1 MERQDQMREQ
11 NVNLHLH
18 LQHLSEGGDFLNDW
32 IFVESRPIAP
42 GEHNVC
48 PCGQM
53 GLKEHFMIENKINGN
68 RTFVGSECIDN
79 IHPKAKEVNYYI
91 RRLLYQGLQGTY
103 RGMTR
108 NDLVLFSVD
117 SSSGFVKYLPTV
129 KHLNPPVTRNMEGR
143 WYISIY
149 FPKENTMVYGKKYK
163 IHLKTEY
170 KGGRLRFTA
179 V

>member
-18 LQHLSEGGDFLNDW
+18 LQHLSEGDDFLNEW

-79 IHPKAKEVNYYI
+79 IDPKAKEVNYYI

-108 NDLVLFSVD
+108 NDLVLFS
-117 SSSGFVKYLPTV
+117 STIQFVNLSFTLFHQIINYFLFKLI
-129 KHLNPPVTRNMEGR
+129 LC
-143 WYISIY
+143 ILLSIQ
-149 FPKENTMVYGKKYK
+149 FCIEFFFLSFLLSK
-163 IHLKTEY
+163 
-170 KGGRLRFTA
+170 FF
-179 V
+179 

>member
-1 MERQDQMREQ
+1 
-11 NVNLHLH
+11 
-18 LQHLSEGGDFLNDW
+18 
-32 IFVESRPIAP
+32 
-42 GEHNVC
+42 
-48 PCGQM
+48 
-53 GLKEHFMIENKINGN
+53 MIENKINGN
-68 RTFVGSECIDN
+68 RTFVGSECMDN
-79 IHPKAKEVNYYI
+79 IDPKAKEVNYYI

-143 WYISIY
+143 WYISIN

>member
-18 LQHLSEGGDFLNDW
+18 LQHLSEGDDFLNEW

-79 IHPKAKEVNYYI
+79 IDPKAKEVNYYI

-108 NDLVLFSVD
+108 NGLVLFQ
-117 SSSGFVKYLPTV
+117 
-129 KHLNPPVTRNMEGR
+129 
-143 WYISIY
+143 SI
-149 FPKENTMVYGKKYK
+149 
-163 IHLKTEY
+163 HRQDL
-170 KGGRLRFTA
+170 
-179 V
+179 

>member
-18 LQHLSEGGDFLNDW
+18 LQHLSEGDDFLNEW
-32 IFVESRPIAP
+32 IFVESSPIAP

-68 RTFVGSECIDN
+68 RTFVGSECIDK
-79 IHPKAKEVNYYI
+79 IDPKAEEMNYYI

-103 RGMTR
+103 RGMPR
-108 NDLVLFSVD
+108 NGLVLFSVD
-117 SSSGFVKYLPTV
+117 SSSVSTYSEAFKSASNKKHGGSMVHLYLLSSRKT
-129 KHLNPPVTRNMEGR
+129 LWFMARNTRC
-143 WYISIY
+143 
-149 FPKENTMVYGKKYK
+149 T
-163 IHLKTEY
+163 
-170 KGGRLRFTA
+170 
-179 V
+179 